1 MNRLLF
7 DHDKEVSLWVGKKLD
22 VEFHKV
28 LAAIGVLAK
37 DGTLIGGAVLHDHTR
52 YDVELTYFGLNTFTP
67 TMVKAIAYTIF
78 VYHKLTRVSLT
89 IARKKKRLRKVIGKF
104 GFSYEGI
111 RRRYYGLG
119 QGNDGIQYGML
130 KEECRFLKRFEEQKA
145 A

>member
-7 DHDKEVSLWVGKKLD
+7 DHDKAVAEWVSKKLD
-22 VEFHKV
+22 CEIHKV
-28 LAAIGVLAK
+28 LAAIGVLDK
-37 DGTLIGGAVLHDHTR
+37 EGVLVGGAVLHDHTR

-67 TMVKAIAYTIF
+67 TMVRAIAYTVF
-78 VYHKLTRVSLT
+78 VYARLNRVSLT
-89 IARKKKRLRKVIGKF
+89 IARKKKRLRKVVGKF

-130 KEECRFLKRFEEQKA
+130 KDECRFLKRFEEQRA